1 MPMDADESTRWPAI
15 QPGQLRP
22 SRSLM
27 VCITCQQFRHAL
39 TKAGTTIPACSRHE
53 RLLPQGAHL
62 NHRCHQ
68 WTQRLEKEIGWCPEA
83 A

>member
-1 MPMDADESTRWPAI
+1 MENRH
-15 QPGQLRP
+15 LRP

-39 TKAGTTIPACSRHE
+39 TPIGTTTPACSRHE
-53 RLLPQGAHL
+53 RLLPQGSHL
-62 NHRCHQ
+62 SHRCYQ
-68 WTQRLEKEIGWCPEA
+68 WMQRLESETDWSPEA

>member
-1 MPMDADESTRWPAI
+1 
-15 QPGQLRP
+15 
-22 SRSLM
+22 M

-39 TKAGTTIPACSRHE
+39 TPIGITVPACHRHE

-62 NHRCHQ
+62 SHRCHQ
-68 WTQRLEKEIGWCPEA
+68 WTQRLEREISSCPEA